1 VASHVR
7 DLLRRVERI
16 EPFPAVAIRILELS
30 LNGADAHE
38 IGSIVEQDVGLT
50 GKVLR
55 LANSPM
61 CGLSVEVESIPHA
74 TRLIGPRGVASLAMT
89 TGYSSFLGNYGDSS
103 HRSNE
108 ALRTESLHTA
118 LCARAIATTMPR
130 TPGDVELVYT
140 AALLQNLGHVL
151 LDRFF
156 GHELDT
162 IHAMRD
168 EGIDPLTAER
178 ETLGLDHARCAM
190 LVGRRWGLPD
200 RLVRAMLNHH
210 SPESAGEDS
219 ALCQVLD
226 VAEGVTWKE
235 WAQRETSLTCPWST
249 ASETLVERLGTQL
262 DDLAEE
268 VSRAVE
274 EASAALR

>member
-1 VASHVR
+1 MASHVR
-7 DLLRRVERI
+7 DLLRRIDRI

-38 IGSIVEQDVGLT
+38 IGSVVEQDVGLT

-61 CGLSVEVESIPHA
+61 CGLSVPVESIPHA
-74 TRLIGPRGVASLAMT
+74 TRLIGPKGVASLAMT
-89 TGYSSFLGNYGDSS
+89 TGFSSFLGNYGDSS
-103 HRSNE
+103 RRSNE
-108 ALRTESLHTA
+108 ALRTEGLYTA
-118 LCARAIATTMPR
+118 LCARAIASRAGNAPE
-130 TPGDVELVYT
+130 DVELAYT

-156 GHELDT
+156 EHELDT

-190 LVGRRWGLPD
+190 LVGRRWGLPE

-219 ALCQVLD
+219 ALCRVLD
-226 VAEGVTWKE
+226 VAEGMTWMA
-235 WAQRETSLTCPWST
+235 WAQRETSLTCPWSP
-249 ASETLVERLGTQL
+249 ASSELAERFETQL
-262 DDLAEE
+262 DALAEE

-274 EASAALR
+274 EASAELR